1 MIGVPLDKLREAC
14 GVVAVYSETAAAP
27 LAHRALFELQHR
39 GQEAAGIA
47 SSGADG
53 ALHVEKGEGLITEG
67 LPFRRVEH
75 LPGTRAVGHC
85 RYSTVGLE
93 KNVQPFVANTPYGQL
108 ALAHNG
114 NIKNAAELRTHLQAQ
129 GSLVATSLDTEL
141 LVHLIARS
149 HAPDFAGAL
158 RYMADAAIGA
168 YSLTMLCNGTLY
180 ALRDPNGLR
189 PLVLGEM
196 KGGWVIASETCAL
209 DVLHADYVRE
219 IEAGE
224 LVTIGPDGV
233 TSTQLLPRSEPS
245 PCIFELVY
253 FSRPNS
259 TAFGQSVNGARIRM
273 GMELADADAASA
285 APPADI
291 VIPVPDS
298 GVPAAIGYSRRS
310 GVLYEKA
317 ILRSHYVGRT
327 FILPDQ
333 DSRMAQVELK
343 LSVIKEAVRGKR
355 VILVDDSIVRGN
367 TSRQI
372 VQMVRDA
379 GAAAVMMRI
388 ASPPLAWPCYLGI
401 DMPDR
406 EELVINRAGSVE
418 RVADLIGVD
427 DLRYLSVA
435 GLRRATGNGDFCMGC
450 MTGKYPL

>member
-1 MIGVPLDKLREAC
+1 V
-14 GVVAVYSETAAAP
+14 P

-39 GQEAAGIA
+39 GREAAA
-47 SSGADG
+47 SLVRRRRSPAC
-53 ALHVEKGEGLITEG
+53 GEGRGLITEAAVPRVDTCPG
-67 LPFRRVEH
+67 PRLSLRYRR
-75 LPGTRAVGHC
+75 
-85 RYSTVGLE
+85 GLE

-233 TSTQLLPRSEPS
+233 TSSQLLPRSEPS
-245 PCIFELVY
+245 PCIFELV
-253 FSRPNS
+253 FSPANS

-273 GMELADADAASA
+273 GME
-285 APPADI
+285 
-291 VIPVPDS
+291 
-298 GVPAAIGYSRRS
+298 
-310 GVLYEKA
+310 
-317 ILRSHYVGRT
+317 
-327 FILPDQ
+327 
-333 DSRMAQVELK
+333 
-343 LSVIKEAVRGKR
+343 
-355 VILVDDSIVRGN
+355 
-367 TSRQI
+367 
-372 VQMVRDA
+372 
-379 GAAAVMMRI
+379 
-388 ASPPLAWPCYLGI
+388 SPTPTRPRC
-401 DMPDR
+401 
-406 EELVINRAGSVE
+406 
-418 RVADLIGVD
+418 
-427 DLRYLSVA
+427 
-435 GLRRATGNGDFCMGC
+435 ATGRHRDPGPGLGSPGC
-450 MTGKYPL
+450 DRVFAAQWGAL